1 MAARQHALA
10 STWQLQHSIAGYS
23 TAQHGAAWHE
33 TAQQRVSTQQMGHSV
48 QPIIA
53 HEVQNTSAWAAQ
65 YKILLLIKLTPKG
78 IVFSFLSLFFLFSF
92 CKTHLDAACRAGG
105 SLPVRLWLLFHLGG
119 GHTFQDDIKQ
129 RLRHII
135 SFFNHACHNL
145 QQE

>member
-23 TAQHGAAWHE
+23 TAQHSTARRTTAQHGAAWHE

-53 HEVQNTSAWAAQ
+53 QGVQNTSAWAAQ

-78 IVFSFLSLFFLFSF
+78 IAFSCLSLFFL
-92 CKTHLDAACRAGG
+92 
-105 SLPVRLWLLFHLGG
+105 
-119 GHTFQDDIKQ
+119 
-129 RLRHII
+129 
-135 SFFNHACHNL
+135 
-145 QQE
+145 